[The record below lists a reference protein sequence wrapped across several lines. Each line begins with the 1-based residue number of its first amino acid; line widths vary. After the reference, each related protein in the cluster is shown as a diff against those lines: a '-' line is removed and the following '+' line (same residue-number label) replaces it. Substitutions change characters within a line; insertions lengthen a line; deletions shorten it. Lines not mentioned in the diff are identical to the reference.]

1 MVTEDMITR
10 LEGACIPAVETPI
23 SRRYLRMAQKWFPTA
38 LSYFEDWGERPRCGH
53 FFGGV
58 HWYGIETAVP
68 LHALAAVSTSPE
80 YDENTTGLSIDNLRE
95 VVIKAIRYLCFTH
108 DTGPGE
114 CLRPST
120 GLGMPR
126 SWGTKW
132 GERGRG
138 FFPES
143 QCGGTIANM
152 TAAALMLRPY
162 VDHETRMMLAEICID
177 YLERFGE
184 MAPKSGVY
192 ADTQMEENAWTAH
205 GLAACYLFLSGHARA
220 EAWEACARR
229 WMFSACAAPQD
240 RFNER
245 VLETGLTAA
254 ALTGKTFTTLPDYM
268 AENHG
273 MVHPGYTAS
282 GVQSVAALGLLYRMF
297 GRTEPQEAYWNRQRV
312 YDAIKLL
319 TDATGSAMPTQ
330 GMDRLYLGEQ
340 HVLHASAYLFLKDAD
355 AGYFEEVSLAL
366 REKKQEGNGGRLID
380 PVVAATCHEVEDP
393 MEIKESEMI
402 AGIVK
407 PYLLHRLMDGEAPAP
422 TSEAEIATKFN
433 GVRLFP
439 HSGFVHHR
447 HQKGQTSLSWRN
459 YMMALPFTRDG
470 VHTVGPS
477 RWSLL
482 ANVTVKDRPG
492 SHNLRVMWVNRKDDG
507 FAALMEND
515 RAQDTIRQRVLCCSL
530 PDGRMVC
537 SERLETLRDCTVE
550 KLDQGFIRVVNE
562 NFPLVGGV
570 CDGKRILYHPDGSET
585 FPGFPSNDPDDDVV
599 FDMRDPGWLNVDD
612 QLGIVFQ
619 GTGETRY
626 LNRHYFPPFAFR
638 AVADDLFLSLD
649 DTAKAYRAGER
660 VGALALLICPEQ
672 SHEETPAQFLT
683 IAESPEDTVCLIVDG
698 YLCAGNFG
706 SKRKVCAFETG
717 VGNPVPVFG
726 STTRVTGQRVEYAM
740 PIEGGEAVYAR
751 EVMKVRTDGDIRIE
765 AVPAGG
771 AYITNE
777 AGRRVEASVLKDR
790 RVRIL
795 QIEAEQVVRI

>member
-1 MVTEDMITR
+1 MVTTNLITG
-10 LEGACIPAVETPI
+10 LDGACIPALETPM
-23 SRRYLRMAQKWFPTA
+23 SRRYLRIAQKWCPTA
-38 LSYFEDWGERPRCGH
+38 LSYFEDWEERPRCGH

-80 YDENTTGLSIDNLRE
+80 YDQNITGMSIDSLRE

-108 DTGPGE
+108 DTGPEE
-114 CLRPST
+114 CLRPNT

-143 QCGGTIANM
+143 QCGGTVANM
-152 TAAALMLRPY
+152 TSAALMLQPY
-162 VDHETRMMLAEICID
+162 VDDETRMMLAGICLD

-184 MAPKSGVY
+184 MAPKSGVF

-205 GLAACYLFLSGHARA
+205 GLAACYLFLSGHERA
-220 EAWEACARR
+220 EAWEDCARQ
-229 WMFSACAAPQD
+229 WMFSACAVPQD
-240 RFNER
+240 RFNEGA
-245 VLETGLTAA
+245 LESGSKAA

-282 GVQSVAALGLLYRMF
+282 GVQSVASLGLLYRMY
-297 GRTEPQEAYWNRQRV
+297 GRIEPPEAYWNRQRV

-340 HVLHASAYLFLKDAD
+340 HVLHASAYLFLKDPD

-380 PVVAATCHEVEDP
+380 PVIADTCHEVEDP

-407 PYLLHRLMDGEAPAP
+407 PYLLHRIMDGEAPAP
-422 TSEAEIATKFN
+422 ASEAEIAAKFN
-433 GVRLFP
+433 GVRVFA

-447 HQKGQTSLSWRN
+447 HTKGQNSLSWRN
-459 YMMALPFTRDG
+459 YVMALPFTRDG

-482 ANVTVKDRPG
+482 ANVTVRDRPG
-492 SHNLRVMWVNRKDDG
+492 SQNLRVMRINQKDEG

-515 RAQDTIRQRVLCCSL
+515 RAQDTVRQRALCCSL

-537 SERLETLRDCTVE
+537 HERLVALRDCTVE
-550 KLDQGFIRVVNE
+550 RLDQGFLRVVNE
-562 NFPLVGGV
+562 NFPLVGGA
-570 CDGKRILYHPDGSET
+570 CDGKRILYHPKGTET
-585 FPGFPSNDPDDDVV
+585 FPGFPSKDPDDDVV
-599 FDMRDPGWLNVDD
+599 FDLHDPGWLNVDD
-612 QLGIVFQ
+612 QLGIVFR
-619 GTGETRY
+619 GTGGTRY
-626 LNRHYFPPFAFR
+626 VNRHHFPPFSFR
-638 AVADDLFLSLD
+638 AVADDLFLSQEE
-649 DTAKAYRAGER
+649 TAKEYRAGAQ
-660 VGALALLICPEQ
+660 VGALAILICPEQ
-672 SHEETPAQFLT
+672 PHEETPDQFLT
-683 IAESPEDTVCLIVDG
+683 VAESSEDTVCVLVDD

-706 SKRKVCAFETG
+706 AERSVCAFATEIEH
-717 VGNPVPVFG
+717 PVPVFG
-726 STTRVTGQRVEYAM
+726 SITRVSGERVEYAM
-740 PIEGGEAVYAR
+740 PIEGGEAVYAK
-751 EVMKVRTDGDIRIE
+751 EVMAVLCDGDIRIE
-765 AVPAGG
+765 VVPGG
-771 AYITNE
+771 DAYITNE
-777 AGRRVEASVLKDR
+777 AGRRVDVNILKDGKAR
-790 RVRIL
+790 DLRMEAAQVARI
-795 QIEAEQVVRI
+795 

>member
-1 MVTEDMITR
+1 MVTPDMITS
-10 LEGACIPAVETPI
+10 LKGACIPAAETPM

-38 LSYFEDWGERPRCGH
+38 LSYFHDWGERPNCGH

-68 LHALAAVSTSPE
+68 LHALAAVGTSPE
-80 YDENTTGLSIDNLRE
+80 YDEKTTGLSIDNLRE

-108 DTGPGE
+108 DTGPEE

-143 QCGGTIANM
+143 QCGGTVANM
-152 TAAALMLRPY
+152 TSAALMLQPY
-162 VDHETRMMLAEICID
+162 VDDETRMMLAEVCLD
-177 YLERFGE
+177 YLERFAD
-184 MAPKSGVY
+184 MAPKSGVF

-205 GLAACYLFLSGHARA
+205 GLAACYLFLSGHERA
-220 EAWEACARR
+220 ETWETCARR

-240 RFNER
+240 RFNEGA
-245 VLETGLTAA
+245 LESGLTAA

-282 GVQSVAALGLLYRMF
+282 GVQSVAALGLLYRMY
-297 GRTEPQEAYWNRQRV
+297 GRTEPPEAYWNRQRV

-319 TDATGSAMPTQ
+319 TDETGSAMPTQ

-340 HVLHASAYLFLKDAD
+340 HALHASAYLFLKDPD
-355 AGYFEEVSLAL
+355 AGYFEEVSLAI

-380 PVVAATCHEVEDP
+380 PVVAETCHEVEDP

-402 AGIVK
+402 ALIVK
-407 PYLLHRLMDGEAPAP
+407 PYLLHRLMDAEAPAP
-422 TSEAEIATKFN
+422 TPAPEIASKFN

-447 HQKGQTSLSWRN
+447 HGKGQNSLSWRN

-482 ANVTVKDRPG
+482 ANVTVRDRPQ
-492 SHNLRVMWVNRKDDG
+492 SHDLIVMEVTRNDDG
-507 FAALMEND
+507 FAALMVNH

-530 PDGRMVC
+530 PDGRMVVG
-537 SERLETLRDCTVE
+537 ERLGALEDCIVE
-550 KLDQGFIRVVNE
+550 RLDQGFIRIVNE
-562 NFPLVGGV
+562 DFPLVGGA
-570 CDGKRILYHPDGSET
+570 CDGERILHHSSGAET
-585 FPGFPSNDPDDDVV
+585 FPGFPGNDPDADVV
-599 FDMRDPGWLNVDD
+599 FDLRDPGWLNVDD
-612 QLGIVFQ
+612 QLGIVFK
-619 GTGETRY
+619 GTGGTRY
-626 LNRHYFPPFAFR
+626 VNRHYFPPFAFR

-649 DTAKAYRAGER
+649 EAAKEYRAGEQ
-660 VGALALLICPEQ
+660 VGALAMLICPEQ
-672 SHEETPAQFLT
+672 PHEETPAQFLSV
-683 IAESPEDTVCLIVDG
+683 AESSDDTVGLIVDG

-706 SKRKVCAFETG
+706 AKRKLCAFETVAG
-717 VGNPVPVFG
+717 SQVPVFG
-726 STTRVTGQRVEYAM
+726 SITRVCGQRVAYEV
-740 PIEGGEAVYAR
+740 PIEGGKAVYAK
-751 EVMKVRTDGDIRIE
+751 EVLKVRTDGDIRVE
-765 AVPAGG
+765 AVPGGG
-771 AYITNE
+771 AYVTND
-777 AGRRVEASVLKDR
+777 AGRRVDVSVLKDGK
-790 RVRIL
+790 VL
-795 QIEAEQVVRI
+795 ELFLDVDQVVRI